1 MCVCVY
7 IWLYVGRW
15 QGFVFTT
22 SVLAVCACGFL
33 HFTAAS
39 STQPHCLCVFSL
51 FHSVIVSIIK
61 AVFAGRIVSRQRITA
76 SLNCWNWP
84 ARGSCVYAYARP
96 CSGSD
101 TASSLGLNS
110 PEAPSQVGTSQVL
123 TLHCYATLS
132 SVIMSWCLTIC
143 YFSWVSA
150 RFHPDKKLVTAEDN
164 KCTQRILH
172 RNLAK
177 RKINLSLQTI
187 ELKLQ
192 KISNTKC
199 FFFY

>member
-1 MCVCVY
+1 MCLHAGFSAAHTSIAVGRVSLYPEWIYTTIVSVCLSKTVCTVWMCVCVY

-39 STQPHCLCVFSL
+39 STQPHRSCVFSL

-61 AVFAGRIVSRQRITA
+61 AVFAGRILSRQRITG
-76 SLNCWNWP
+76 SLNCWNGP
-84 ARGSCVYAYARP
+84 ASGSCVYAYARP

-110 PEAPSQVGTSQVL
+110 PEASSQVGTSQVL
-123 TLHCYATLS
+123 YLHC
-132 SVIMSWCLTIC
+132 
-143 YFSWVSA
+143 
-150 RFHPDKKLVTAEDN
+150 
-164 KCTQRILH
+164 
-172 RNLAK
+172 
-177 RKINLSLQTI
+177 
-187 ELKLQ
+187 
-192 KISNTKC
+192 
-199 FFFY
+199 